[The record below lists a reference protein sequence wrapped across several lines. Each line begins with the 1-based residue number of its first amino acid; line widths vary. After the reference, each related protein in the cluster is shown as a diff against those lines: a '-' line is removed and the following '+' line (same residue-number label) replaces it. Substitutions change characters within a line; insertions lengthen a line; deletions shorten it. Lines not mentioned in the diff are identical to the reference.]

1 MIIDKNTYM
10 QERREREQEIGAL
23 TFWLLQGPLLGMS
36 FQTAS
41 TFQFL
46 CPQHQFNH
54 LKGKRNKN

>member
-1 MIIDKNTYM
+1 M